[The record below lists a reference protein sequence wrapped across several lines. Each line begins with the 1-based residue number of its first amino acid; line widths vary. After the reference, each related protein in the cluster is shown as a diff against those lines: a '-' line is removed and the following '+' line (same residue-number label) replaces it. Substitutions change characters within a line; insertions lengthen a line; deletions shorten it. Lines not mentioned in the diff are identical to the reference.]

1 MSSMT
6 ASLQGCWTGLP
17 GLRERW
23 VRDAMVGVTGEGDG
37 DGVAGAPVNLLHP
50 VQVLGP
56 RGEEGHPTW
65 ERGEQSMT
73 SRPHAW
79 LGLRGPV
86 FRPMQQHNQPGRLEK
101 QLMQEGGG
109 WRQTSRRA
117 LAQDEGHPS
126 TRPSLRGLFVGQPG
140 LGVRPC
146 CHPQGLLQAM

>member
-1 MSSMT
+1 
-6 ASLQGCWTGLP
+6 
-17 GLRERW
+17 
-23 VRDAMVGVTGEGDG
+23 
-37 DGVAGAPVNLLHP
+37 
-50 VQVLGP
+50 
-56 RGEEGHPTW
+56 
-65 ERGEQSMT
+65 MT